1 MKLTKCPNGHF
12 YDADNIR
19 RVISVIVLN
28 EDSVLSRISG
38 LFSARGYNID
48 SLTVAPI
55 PDSEYSRI
63 TIVTNGSSRVINQII
78 KQLNKLIPVLKVN
91 EHKDMIE
98 KDTVLI
104 KLPIEEHL
112 SDIDV
117 LARCYNGHIQNVTE
131 NAIVVAAT
139 DDPARIANFIKV
151 MQRFKPLEIVRS
163 GVVAI
168 ER

>member
-1 MKLTKCPNGHF
+1 MNNFNHF

-151 MQRFKPLEIVRS
+151 MQRFKPIEIVRS

>member
-1 MKLTKCPNGHF
+1 MTNHY
-12 YDADNIR
+12 YDSENIR
-19 RVISVIVLN
+19 RVVSVIVKN
-28 EDSVLSRISG
+28 ENSVLSRISG

-55 PDSEYSRI
+55 YNSAYSRV
-63 TIVTNGSSRVINQII
+63 TIATNGSRRVIDQIV
-78 KQLNKLIPVLKVN
+78 KQLNKLIPVLRVN
-91 EHKDMIE
+91 EHTNFIE

-104 KLPIEEHL
+104 KFPIENNL

-117 LARCYNGHIQNVTE
+117 LARSFHGSIQNVTDDSV
-131 NAIVVAAT
+131 IVLVT
-139 DDPARIANFIKV
+139 DDPARVENFIKIT
-151 MQRFKPLEIVRS
+151 QKYNPSEIVRS